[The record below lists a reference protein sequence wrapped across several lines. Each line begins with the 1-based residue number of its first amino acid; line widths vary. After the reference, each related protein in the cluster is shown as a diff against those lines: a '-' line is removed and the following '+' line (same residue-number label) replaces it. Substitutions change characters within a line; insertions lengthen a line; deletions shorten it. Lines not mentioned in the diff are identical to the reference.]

1 MSMSV
6 PSSLSMNPTD
16 VDADQQ
22 MGGDKVVIPVAV
34 IAGGVGGLAL
44 LIVVVV
50 VVVVLLRRRCISA
63 FVFLQ
68 LFHHFSGTILL
79 L

>member
-1 MSMSV
+1 MSV
-6 PSSLSMNPTD
+6 PSSLSVNPPD
-16 VDADQQ
+16 VDEDQQ
-22 MGGDKVVIPVAV
+22 MDGDKAGISVPV

-44 LIVVVV
+44 LIVVVL

-68 LFHHFSGTILL
+68 LFLSFSGTILL
-79 L
+79 R